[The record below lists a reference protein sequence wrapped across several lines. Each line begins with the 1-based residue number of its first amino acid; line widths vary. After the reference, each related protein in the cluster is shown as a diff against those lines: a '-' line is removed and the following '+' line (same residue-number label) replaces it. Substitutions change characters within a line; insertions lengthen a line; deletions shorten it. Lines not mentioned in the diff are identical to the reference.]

1 MPDTDSTLP
10 NAARIYDWLLDGSH
24 HAPADR
30 AAGRVLLHIVP
41 DAQQVTRLYRYF
53 TEWSARALAS
63 HSFPAYLDL
72 AAGLPPEGA
81 IHELLPPTTKIL
93 YNDLD
98 PEMVTLAHQQVAAYS
113 NVQCRQGDLRDIAA
127 LLTDAAAWFAGERRV
142 GIALVNVSWRLD
154 DRALAHVFRQLYAW
168 ARPGSLLA
176 VSGFALA
183 GDDPLHQHVLAWY
196 DHIHQPCFHRP
207 AERLLALAAPW
218 EVVGAL
224 APIESYA
231 EASLRRLQVDV
242 LASPAL
248 AARRGRLGYAGLLR
262 RP

>member
-1 MPDTDSTLP
+1 MPDTDSPQP
-10 NAARIYDWLLDGSH
+10 NPARIYDFLLDGTQH
-24 HAPADR
+24 TPADR
-30 AAGRVLLHIVP
+30 AAGRALLHLFP
-41 DAQQVTRLYRYF
+41 DAQQVTRLYRYV
-53 TEWSARALAS
+53 TEWSARALVRED
-63 HSFPAYLDL
+63 FPAYLDL
-72 AAGLPPEGA
+72 AAGIPPEQA
-81 IHELLPPTTKIL
+81 LHELLPPTTNIL

-98 PEMVTLAHQQVAAYS
+98 PKLVALAREQVAAYP
-113 NVQCRQGDLRDIAA
+113 NVRCRQGDLRDIEA
-127 LLTDAAAWFAGERRV
+127 LLADAAAWFEDARGV
-142 GIALVNVSWRLD
+142 GIALVNVSWYLD
-154 DRALAHVFRQLYAW
+154 DTTLAHVFRQLYAW

-183 GDDPLHQHVLAWY
+183 GDDPLDQQVLAWF
-196 DHIHQPCFHRP
+196 DRMHLPCFHRP
-207 AERLLALAAPW
+207 AETLLALAAPW

-231 EASLRRLQVDV
+231 EAGLRHLQVDV